1 MLYGMT
7 RLLSG
12 LRTTG
17 RVLATVSV
25 LAMAFAGG
33 APMALAQ
40 EQPAPAVSVPE
51 PGIAE
56 SVAAIVNDDIISSYD
71 LVQRMRLVILT
82 TGFQPTNETIPQ
94 IQQMALQ
101 QLIEERLKL
110 QELRHAEKENKM
122 TIVLTDKEVDEVVSQ
137 IVQGE
142 YKMSEDQFYGLLKQQ
157 GINPATYREQI
168 RIEQSWGQY
177 INGRYGGRMRI
188 GEDQVAATRKRMAEA
203 AARPQYQLS
212 EIYIDANA
220 VGGMQVAYQGA
231 QQLIAQMQQG
241 APFPAVARQFSASA
255 TAAAGGDAGWVSP
268 GEMPPQVDAALEQ
281 LRPGQL
287 SAPIATD
294 QGVYI
299 IYLKEKRAGG
309 SKPLVTL
316 KQAAVSLDGT
326 ADQAAVDAAAAS
338 LEKLR
343 ALNPTCT
350 DLEAKAGQVPGVIAG
365 DMGEMELTDLT
376 GDFAEAATNTP
387 ENQLSA
393 KPIRTD
399 IGVHLV
405 MVCGKRTSGG
415 ALPTSEQIERR
426 LRSQQLDMVSRRV
439 LRDLRTQATIEV
451 R

>member
-1 MLYGMT
+1 
-7 RLLSG
+7 
-12 LRTTG
+12 
-17 RVLATVSV
+17 
-25 LAMAFAGG
+25 MAFAGG
-33 APMALAQ
+33 APVAIAQ
-40 EQPAPAVSVPE
+40 EQPAAPVSVPE

-122 TIVLTDKEVDEVVSQ
+122 TIVLTDKEVDEIVSQ

-142 YKMSEDQFYGLLKQQ
+142 YKMTEDQFYGLLKQQ
-157 GINPATYREQI
+157 GITPATYREQV

-177 INGRYGGRMRI
+177 MSGRYGGRMRI
-188 GEDQVAATRKRMAEA
+188 GEDQIAATRKRMEEA
-203 AARPQYQLS
+203 AARPQYQIS

-220 VGGMQVAYQGA
+220 VGGMQVAYHGA

-309 SKPLVTL
+309 TKPLVTL
-316 KQAAVSLDGT
+316 KQAAVSLDGS
-326 ADQAAVDAAAAS
+326 ADQAAIDAAAGS

-343 ALNPTCT
+343 ALNPTCA

-365 DMGEMELTDLT
+365 DMGEMEMTDLT
-376 GDFAEAATNTP
+376 GEFATAAANTP

-393 KPIRTD
+393 TPIRSD
-399 IGVHLV
+399 VGVHLL

-415 ALPTSEQIERR
+415 ALPTAEQIERR
-426 LRSQQLDMVSRRV
+426 LRSQQLDMISRRV